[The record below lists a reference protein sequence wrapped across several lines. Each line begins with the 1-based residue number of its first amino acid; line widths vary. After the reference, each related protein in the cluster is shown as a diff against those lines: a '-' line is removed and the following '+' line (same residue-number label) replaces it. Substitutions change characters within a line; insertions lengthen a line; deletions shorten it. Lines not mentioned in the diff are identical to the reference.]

1 MPQHEKNHVRKSIK
15 KYGDVRA
22 KDPSLRGDHAASS
35 SPTSTYDGYWVRRR
49 GMKRIFLD
57 HASTTKVD
65 TEVMNTMLPYF
76 LKFYGNPSSIH
87 AFGREAREAVDDART
102 RVGDILGAH
111 DDEII
116 FTAGGTESD
125 NLAIK
130 GIAYLNKDK
139 RTTKGP
145 HIITSTI
152 EHPGVLETCRHLET
166 QGFQVKYI
174 PVDHQGIVNLEVL
187 RKSISKNTF
196 LLSFM
201 FANNEI
207 GTLQPIEEIGKI
219 AHEHDII
226 FHSDAVQAVA
236 KVPLDVKK
244 HHIDLLAVSAHKI
257 YGPKGIGALY
267 IRNGVKVQPIIHGG
281 GHEKGIRSS
290 TLNVPGI
297 VGLGKAC
304 ELAKKRMSKDI
315 NAMKTLR
322 DHLIKNTLVIEE
334 SYLNGHPEKRLANN
348 AHFRFTGIEGESLLL
363 GLDEQGI
370 AVSTGSACS
379 SQKLQ
384 ASHVL
389 QAIGLDPVQAHGS
402 IRISL
407 GRENT
412 REEITYVS
420 EVLPQIVEKL
430 RRMSPLWNR

>member
-1 MPQHEKNHVRKSIK
+1 MDN
-15 KYGDVRA
+15 
-22 KDPSLRGDHAASS
+22 
-35 SPTSTYDGYWVRRR
+35 
-49 GMKRIFLD
+49 
-57 HASTTKVD
+57 ASTTKVD
-65 TEVMNTMLPYF
+65 PEVLSTMLPYF
-76 LKFYGNPSSIH
+76 TKYYGNSSSIH
-87 AFGREAREAVDDART
+87 AFGREARKAVDTART
-102 RVGDILGAH
+102 NIADLIGAK

-130 GIAYLNKDK
+130 GISYLNKDK

-166 QGFQVKYI
+166 QGFQVKYL
-174 PVDHQGIVNLEVL
+174 PVDTDGLINLL
-187 RKSISKNTF
+187 DLQKSISKNTF
-196 LLSFM
+196 LITIM

-207 GTLQPIEEIGKI
+207 GTIQPIEEIGKI

-226 FHSDAVQAVA
+226 FHTDAVQAVA
-236 KVPLDVKK
+236 KLPIEVKK
-244 HHIDLLAVSAHKI
+244 QHIDLLALSSHKI
-257 YGPKGIGALY
+257 HGPKGTGALY
-267 IRNGVKVQPIIHGG
+267 IRNGIKVQPIIHGG

-297 VGLGKAC
+297 VGLGKAS
-304 ELAKKRMSKDI
+304 ELAKKRMTKDI
-315 NAMKTLR
+315 PYIKTLR
-322 DHLIKNTLVIEE
+322 DLLIKNTLQIEE
-334 SYLNGHPEKRLANN
+334 SYLNGHPKKRLVNN

-370 AVSTGSACS
+370 ATSTGSACS

-389 QAIGLDPVQAHGS
+389 LAIGLDPVQAHGS
-402 IRISL
+402 LRLSL

-412 REEITYVS
+412 KEEVHYVS
-420 EVLPQIVEKL
+420 KIIPQVVEKL
-430 RRMSPLWNR
+430 RMMSPLWNR